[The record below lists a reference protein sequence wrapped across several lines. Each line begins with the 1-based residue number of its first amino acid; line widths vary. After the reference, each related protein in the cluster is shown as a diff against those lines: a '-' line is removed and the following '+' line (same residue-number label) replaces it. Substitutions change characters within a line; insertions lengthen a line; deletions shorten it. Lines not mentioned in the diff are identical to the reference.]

1 MEQSQRSI
9 TASAVASSSA
19 SASSRGHQFHPARA
33 AIIDLFNL
41 YLGRSSRQKP
51 DDSAREPPNKT
62 QKRVLALNRELPPPN
77 EQFLLDFEQLHTQFP
92 DQEQLRAV
100 TESVLI
106 TLVVQCSNHAPRA
119 DFLLFA
125 LRSLCSIE
133 YINWDSFLP
142 SLLSSVSTTELS
154 VSQAGQAVPAVSST
168 GLAQNGMLPSS
179 STIANSSIF
188 QSLNPTSPLSSVHG
202 IGSPAPLGMEAS
214 PSVAMSPVKSSDISG
229 NGPQSSARVNLLI
242 RDSAMSSLRQLCCK
256 IILTGL
262 EFNLKPV
269 THADIFNHMLSW
281 LVNWDQRQHGVDESD
296 GVKSWRPVKALIEWL
311 HSCLDVIWLLVDEDK
326 CRVPFYELLRSG
338 LQFIENIPDDE
349 ALFTLILEIHRRRDM
364 MAMHMQ
370 MLDQHLHCPTFGTH
384 RVLSPTIPT
393 VSVEAVANL
402 RYSPITY
409 PSVLGEPLHGEDLA
423 NSIQRGSLDWERALR
438 CIRHALRTTPSPDW
452 WKRVLLVASCYRNP
466 AHGPTPG
473 AVFTS
478 SMICEATI
486 DRIVELL
493 KLTNSGN
500 YLFLSF
506 FLLSSDCSTVKLHIF
521 TSRIENVIAQFLKMN
536 CWQEWLVFSDIF
548 YFLVKSGCI
557 DFIDFVDKL
566 VSRLI
571 EGDQHIVRTNHVTWL
586 FAQIIRIE
594 LVMNAL
600 NTDAR
605 NVVVTVE
612 TTRKV
617 LSFHREDRSSDPNN
631 PQSILLD
638 YISSC
643 QNLRIWS
650 LNTSTRECLN
660 SEQLQKGKQIDEW
673 WKQASKGDRMLDYM
687 NMDDKSVGMFWVVSY
702 TMAQPASET
711 VVNWLSSAGVSELLT
726 GTNMQS
732 NERLMVMREVSPL
745 PMSLL
750 SGLSMNL
757 CLKLVFQ
764 MEDSLFAGQVVPS
777 IAMVETYCRL
787 LLIAP
792 HSLFRSHFSV
802 FLFTLASESIP
813 FLADKFITH
822 LAQRY
827 QSILSKPGVTLLVL
841 EIVNYR
847 LLPLY
852 RYQGKSKT
860 LMYDVTKI
868 VSTLKGKRGDH
879 RVFRLA
885 ENLCMNLIL
894 SQRDFFSVKREGK
907 GPTEFT
913 ETLNRVT
920 IVTLAI
926 IIKTRGI
933 ADADHILYLQTMLE
947 QILATSQHTWS
958 KKTLSYF
965 PPLLREALIGRM
977 DKRGLAIKAWQQAET
992 TVINQCTQLIS
1003 LSADPTYVMTYINHS
1018 FPQHRQY
1025 LCAGA
1030 WILMQGHPENINSG
1044 NLARVLREF
1053 SPEEVT
1059 LNIYTM
1065 VDVLLHHI
1073 HVELQHGHALQDLLL
1088 KTCANLAFFIW
1099 THELLPLDIL
1109 LLALTDRDDDP
1120 HALRIVISLLDRQEL
1135 QSRVK
1140 LFCMNRVRPDH
1151 WILSGLFKRLDLP
1164 KALGN
1169 HLSWKDRKHRY
1180 SKMLPVNASSSF
1192 KYGYAPDTARY
1203 VLDTGYPTF
1212 FDDIAAR
1219 LLPVIPLIVYRL
1231 LENDAVDPADRVL
1244 AMYSPLLEYHPL
1256 RFTFV
1261 RDILAY
1267 FYGHLPGKL
1276 VVRILNVLDL
1286 SKIPFSES
1294 FPQHISSPNPVIC
1307 PPPEYFATLLLGLV
1321 NNVIPPL
1328 NTNSK
1333 YGSVGDASN
1342 NSGRNPHTKTSA
1354 ASQSGPTN
1362 ASEGQK
1368 AFYQIQDPGTHTQ
1381 LVLETAVIEL
1391 LSLPVAASQIIPSL
1405 VQIVVNIQ
1413 PTLIQSSNGAPN
1425 CVGQGS
1431 VLPTSPSGGSTD
1443 SLGGSRSTPSVS
1455 GINTSNF
1462 VLRSGYTCQQLSCLL
1477 IQACGLLLAQLPPDF
1492 HVQLY
1497 MEASRII
1504 KECWWLTDSKRS
1516 LGELDSAVGYALLDP
1531 TWAAQDNT
1539 STAIVNLE
1547 ANTATMWGEMT
1558 GRVKRVVVE
1567 VPNESK
1573 VVDLTLK
1580 GPRDVGHDYRNRGN
1594 KEKRRRKGQSNVGV
1608 IQKMEL
1614 WRNTLESQGN
1624 IIALLHSFFSN
1635 LPQEWL
1641 EGTHVIIKH
1650 LRPITSVA
1658 MLRIAFRI
1666 MGPLL
1671 PRLANSHTLFNKTLS
1686 LLLNTMVDVFG
1697 RNSQT
1702 STAVEASEIA
1712 DLVDFL
1718 HHVVHYEGQGG
1729 PVQANSKPKAEVLA
1743 LCGRAAES
1751 LRPDLQHL
1759 LSHLKPDMNS
1769 SIYAATHPKLVQNPP

>member
-1 MEQSQRSI
+1 MDQSQRTI
-9 TASAVASSSA
+9 AAATTAS
-19 SASSRGHQFHPARA
+19 RGYQHPARV
-33 AIIDLFNL
+33 AIVDLFNV
-41 YLGRSSRQKP
+41 YLGRSSRQK
-51 DDSAREPPNKT
+51 DDSAREPPNKA
-62 QKRVLALNRELPPPN
+62 QKRVLAINRDLPPRN
-77 EQFLLDFEQLHTQFP
+77 EQFLIDFEQLQSQFS
-92 DQEQLRAV
+92 DQDQLRYV

-106 TLVVQCSNHAPRA
+106 YLVVQCCSHAPRA
-119 DFLLFA
+119 EFLLFS
-125 LRSLCSIE
+125 LRSLCSIG
-133 YINWDSFLP
+133 YINWDTFLP
-142 SLLSSVSTTELS
+142 SLLSSVSSAEIS
-154 VSQAGQAVPAVSST
+154 AGQAAQAMPSISPMNLSQSGIPASSNAVPSASNF
-168 GLAQNGMLPSS
+168 QPS
-179 STIANSSIF
+179 
-188 QSLNPTSPLSSVHG
+188 NPTSPMPSVHG
-202 IGSPAPLGMEAS
+202 IGSPAQSAIEQSPLAT
-214 PSVAMSPVKSSDISG
+214 MSPAKSSDISG
-229 NGPQSSARVNLLI
+229 NGHQSTARVSLSM
-242 RDSAMSSLRQLCCK
+242 RDNAISSLRQLCCQ

-262 EFNLKPV
+262 EFDLKPA
-269 THADIFNHMLSW
+269 THSDIFHHMLNW
-281 LVNWDQRQHGVDESD
+281 MVNWDQRQHGVDESE
-296 GVKSWRPVKALIEWL
+296 GMKSSRPDKALMEWL
-311 HSCLDVIWLLVDEDK
+311 HSCLDVIWLLVDEK
-326 CRVPFYELLRSG
+326 KYRVPFYELLRSG

-384 RVLSPTIPT
+384 RIVSQTTPNI
-393 VSVEAVANL
+393 SVEAVANL

-423 NSIQRGSLDWERALR
+423 SSIQRGSLDWERALR

-452 WKRVLLVASCYRNP
+452 WKRVLLVAPSYRNP

-486 DRIVELL
+486 DRIAELL
-493 KLTNSGN
+493 KLTNSE
-500 YLFLSF
+500 
-506 FLLSSDCSTVKLHIF
+506 V
-521 TSRIENVIAQFLKMN
+521 N

-548 YFLVKSGCI
+548 FFLVKSGCI
-557 DFIDFVDKL
+557 DFVDFVDKL
-566 VSRLI
+566 VSRLT
-571 EGDQHIVRTNHVTWL
+571 EGDQQILRTNHVTWL
-586 FAQIIRIE
+586 LAQVIRVE
-594 LVMNAL
+594 LVINAL
-600 NTDAR
+600 NSDAR
-605 NVVVTVE
+605 KVE
-612 TTRKV
+612 TTRKII
-617 LSFHREDRSSDPNN
+617 SFHREDRSSDPNN
-631 PQSILLD
+631 AQSILLD
-638 YISSC
+638 FISSC

-660 SEQLQKGKQIDEW
+660 NEQLQKGKQIDEW
-673 WKQASKGDRMLDYM
+673 WRTVTKVDRMIDYP
-687 NMDDKSVGMFWVVSY
+687 NMDPRSTGMFWVVSY
-702 TMAQPASET
+702 TMAQPACDT
-711 VVNWLSSAGVSELLT
+711 MVAWLSSAGTESLP

-732 NERLMVMREVSPL
+732 NERLMAMREVYPL
-745 PMSLL
+745 PMDLL
-750 SGLSMNL
+750 SGLSLNL

-764 MEDSLFAGQVVPS
+764 LEDSLFAGQVIPS

-792 HSLFRSHFSV
+792 HSQFRSHFS
-802 FLFTLASESIP
+802 
-813 FLADKFITH
+813 H

-827 QSILSKPGVTLLVL
+827 PSLWSKPGVTLLVF

-852 RYQGKSKT
+852 RYEGKSKS

-894 SQRDFFSVKREGK
+894 SLRDFFSVKREGK
-907 GPTEFT
+907 GPTDFT

-920 IVTLAI
+920 VITLAI

-933 ADADHILYLQTMLE
+933 ADADHLLYLQTMLE
-947 QILATSQHTWS
+947 QIMATSQHTWS
-958 KKTLSYF
+958 EKTLRYF
-965 PPLLREALIGRM
+965 PPLLHDALVGRT
-977 DKRGLAIKAWQQAET
+977 DKRGLAIQAWQQAET
-992 TVINQCTQLIS
+992 TVIHQCTQLLS
-1003 LSADPTYVMTYINHS
+1003 PSADPTYVMTYINHS

-1059 LNIYTM
+1059 ANIYTM

-1073 HVELQHGHALQDLLL
+1073 QMELQHGHSLQDLLL
-1088 KTCANLAFFIW
+1088 KTCANLSFFLW

-1135 QSRVK
+1135 QQRVK
-1140 LFCMNRVRPDH
+1140 SFCINRGPPEHWLYKGTFKRPD
-1151 WILSGLFKRLDLP
+1151 LQ

-1169 HLSWKDRKHRY
+1169 HLSWKDR
-1180 SKMLPVNASSSF
+1180 
-1192 KYGYAPDTARY
+1192 
-1203 VLDTGYPTF
+1203 YPTF
-1212 FDDIAAR
+1212 LDDIAAR

-1231 LENDAVDPADRVL
+1231 IENDAVDSADRLL
-1244 AMYSPLLEYHPL
+1244 AMYCPFLAYHPF

-1276 VVRILNVLDL
+1276 IVRILNVLDL

-1294 FPQHISSPNPVIC
+1294 YPQHISSSNPVLC

-1333 YGSVGDASN
+1333 YGSTGDGLC
-1342 NSGRNPHTKTSA
+1342 NSMRNLNTKTPA
-1354 ASQSGPTN
+1354 TSQPGPTN
-1362 ASEGQK
+1362 SSDQK
-1368 AFYQIQDPGTHTQ
+1368 AFYQIQDPGTYTQ

-1391 LSLPVAASQIIPSL
+1391 LSLPVTASQIVSSL
-1405 VQIVVNIQ
+1405 VQIIVNIQ
-1413 PTLIQSSNGAPN
+1413 PTLIQSSNGLHGAPSSG
-1425 CVGQGS
+1425 GQGS
-1431 VLPTSPSGGSTD
+1431 ALPTSPSGGSTD
-1443 SLGGSRSTPSVS
+1443 SVGASRSTPSVS
-1455 GINTSNF
+1455 GINTANF
-1462 VLRSGYTCQQLSCLL
+1462 VSRSGYTCQQLSCLF

-1492 HVQLY
+1492 HLQLY

-1504 KECWWLTDSKRS
+1504 KESWWLTDGKRS

-1539 STAIVNLE
+1539 STAI
-1547 ANTATMWGEMT
+1547 
-1558 GRVKRVVVE
+1558 
-1567 VPNESK
+1567 
-1573 VVDLTLK
+1573 
-1580 GPRDVGHDYRNRGN
+1580 
-1594 KEKRRRKGQSNVGV
+1594 
-1608 IQKMEL
+1608 
-1614 WRNTLESQGN
+1614 GN
-1624 IIALLHSFFSN
+1624 IVALLHSFFSN

-1641 EGTHVIIKH
+1641 EGTHIIIKH

-1671 PRLANSHTLFNKTLS
+1671 PRLANAHSLFNKTLS

-1697 RNSQT
+1697 RNSQ
-1702 STAVEASEIA
+1702 SSPAEASEIS
-1712 DLVDFL
+1712 DLIDFL

-1729 PVQANSKPKAEVLA
+1729 PVQVNSKPRPEVLA
-1743 LCGRAAES
+1743 LCGRAAEN
-1751 LRPDLQHL
+1751 LRPDVQHL
-1759 LSHLKPDMNS
+1759 LSHLKPDTNS
-1769 SIYAATHPKLVQNPP
+1769 SIYAASHPKLVQNPS

>member
-296 GVKSWRPVKALIEWL
+296 GMKSWRPVKALIEWL

-493 KLTNSGN
+493 KLTNS
-500 YLFLSF
+500 
-506 FLLSSDCSTVKLHIF
+506 
-521 TSRIENVIAQFLKMN
+521 EMN

-605 NVVVTVE
+605 KVE

-792 HSLFRSHFSV
+792 HSLFRSHFSY
-802 FLFTLASESIP
+802 
-813 FLADKFITH
+813 

-1169 HLSWKDRKHRY
+1169 HLSWKDR
-1180 SKMLPVNASSSF
+1180 
-1192 KYGYAPDTARY
+1192 
-1203 VLDTGYPTF
+1203 YPTF

-1539 STAIVNLE
+1539 STAI
-1547 ANTATMWGEMT
+1547 
-1558 GRVKRVVVE
+1558 
-1567 VPNESK
+1567 
-1573 VVDLTLK
+1573 
-1580 GPRDVGHDYRNRGN
+1580 
-1594 KEKRRRKGQSNVGV
+1594 
-1608 IQKMEL
+1608 
-1614 WRNTLESQGN
+1614 GN

>member
-296 GVKSWRPVKALIEWL
+296 GMKSWRPVKALIEWL

-493 KLTNSGN
+493 KLTNS
-500 YLFLSF
+500 
-506 FLLSSDCSTVKLHIF
+506 
-521 TSRIENVIAQFLKMN
+521 EMN

-605 NVVVTVE
+605 KVE

-745 PMSLL
+745 PMTLL

-792 HSLFRSHFSV
+792 HSLFRSHFSY
-802 FLFTLASESIP
+802 
-813 FLADKFITH
+813 

-965 PPLLREALIGRM
+965 PPLLRDALIGRM

-1169 HLSWKDRKHRY
+1169 HLSWKDR
-1180 SKMLPVNASSSF
+1180 
-1192 KYGYAPDTARY
+1192 
-1203 VLDTGYPTF
+1203 YPTF

-1539 STAIVNLE
+1539 STAI
-1547 ANTATMWGEMT
+1547 
-1558 GRVKRVVVE
+1558 
-1567 VPNESK
+1567 
-1573 VVDLTLK
+1573 
-1580 GPRDVGHDYRNRGN
+1580 
-1594 KEKRRRKGQSNVGV
+1594 
-1608 IQKMEL
+1608 
-1614 WRNTLESQGN
+1614 GN

>member
-493 KLTNSGN
+493 KLTNS
-500 YLFLSF
+500 
-506 FLLSSDCSTVKLHIF
+506 
-521 TSRIENVIAQFLKMN
+521 EMN

-605 NVVVTVE
+605 KVE

-745 PMSLL
+745 PMTLL

-792 HSLFRSHFSV
+792 HSLFRSHFSY
-802 FLFTLASESIP
+802 
-813 FLADKFITH
+813 

-1169 HLSWKDRKHRY
+1169 HLSWKDR
-1180 SKMLPVNASSSF
+1180 
-1192 KYGYAPDTARY
+1192 
-1203 VLDTGYPTF
+1203 YPTF

-1539 STAIVNLE
+1539 STAI
-1547 ANTATMWGEMT
+1547 
-1558 GRVKRVVVE
+1558 
-1567 VPNESK
+1567 
-1573 VVDLTLK
+1573 
-1580 GPRDVGHDYRNRGN
+1580 
-1594 KEKRRRKGQSNVGV
+1594 
-1608 IQKMEL
+1608 
-1614 WRNTLESQGN
+1614 GN

>member
-296 GVKSWRPVKALIEWL
+296 GMKSWRPVKALIEWL

-493 KLTNSGN
+493 KLTNS
-500 YLFLSF
+500 
-506 FLLSSDCSTVKLHIF
+506 
-521 TSRIENVIAQFLKMN
+521 EMN

-605 NVVVTVE
+605 KVE

-745 PMSLL
+745 PMTLL

-792 HSLFRSHFSV
+792 HSLFRSHFSY
-802 FLFTLASESIP
+802 
-813 FLADKFITH
+813 

-1169 HLSWKDRKHRY
+1169 HLSWKDR
-1180 SKMLPVNASSSF
+1180 
-1192 KYGYAPDTARY
+1192 
-1203 VLDTGYPTF
+1203 YPTF

-1539 STAIVNLE
+1539 STAI
-1547 ANTATMWGEMT
+1547 
-1558 GRVKRVVVE
+1558 
-1567 VPNESK
+1567 
-1573 VVDLTLK
+1573 
-1580 GPRDVGHDYRNRGN
+1580 
-1594 KEKRRRKGQSNVGV
+1594 
-1608 IQKMEL
+1608 
-1614 WRNTLESQGN
+1614 GN

>member
-493 KLTNSGN
+493 KLTNS
-500 YLFLSF
+500 
-506 FLLSSDCSTVKLHIF
+506 
-521 TSRIENVIAQFLKMN
+521 EMN

-605 NVVVTVE
+605 KVE

-745 PMSLL
+745 PMTLL

-792 HSLFRSHFSV
+792 HSLFRSHFSY
-802 FLFTLASESIP
+802 
-813 FLADKFITH
+813 

-1169 HLSWKDRKHRY
+1169 HLSWKDR
-1180 SKMLPVNASSSF
+1180 
-1192 KYGYAPDTARY
+1192 
-1203 VLDTGYPTF
+1203 YPTF

-1539 STAIVNLE
+1539 STAI
-1547 ANTATMWGEMT
+1547 
-1558 GRVKRVVVE
+1558 
-1567 VPNESK
+1567 
-1573 VVDLTLK
+1573 
-1580 GPRDVGHDYRNRGN
+1580 
-1594 KEKRRRKGQSNVGV
+1594 
-1608 IQKMEL
+1608 
-1614 WRNTLESQGN
+1614 GN

-1641 EGTHVIIKH
+1641 EGTHAIIKH